1 MLMKLLSS
9 SDKQHLI
16 DLAKLLAIADKPLR
30 WDGKTRDQLTSSS
43 DLDALTIVTGDAE
56 RELIDELVQ
65 STGNASSFNTFF
77 SSTWH
82 VETRLIEV
90 LKKLPMI
97 AAEKPEY
104 RVQAATSVL
113 RELLKA
119 TRFELPSTPK
129 VVLFELFLVA
139 LRDGNI
145 SSVEW
150 ALLKEFQL
158 HHKLEDFIFDD
169 LLERAETMNQEVS
182 KTISLIL
189 E

>member
-1 MLMKLLSS
+1 MLMKLLSR

-56 RELIDELVQ
+56 RELIEELVQ
-65 STGNASSFNTFF
+65 STGNASGFGTFF
-77 SSTWH
+77 SSSCD
-82 VETRLIEV
+82 VERRLV
-90 LKKLPMI
+90 DALKKLPMI

-104 RVQAATSVL
+104 RLRAATGVM
-113 RELLKA
+113 RELLQAAK
-119 TRFELPSTPK
+119 FELPSTAK

-158 HHKLEDFIFDD
+158 HHKLEDFIYDD

>member
-1 MLMKLLSS
+1 MLMKFLSR

-43 DLDALTIVTGDAE
+43 NLDALTIVTGDAE
-56 RELIDELVQ
+56 RELIEELVQ
-65 STGNASSFNTFF
+65 STGSASAFDSFF
-77 SSTWH
+77 SSSCN
-82 VETRLIEV
+82 VERRLIDA

-97 AAEKPEY
+97 VAEKPEY

-113 RELLKA
+113 RELLNA
-119 TRFELPSTPK
+119 TRFELPSTSK

-139 LRDGNI
+139 PRDGHI

-169 LLERAETMNQEVS
+169 LLERAETMNREVS